1 MTESTG
7 RNRHRPL
14 PSPQPTRTRVPEPQ
28 SQPFHV
34 RRSDSASSRTLA
46 HAMTTTQDLPVR
58 ADSALTLSGV
68 LASALP
74 HDLGTA
80 RGPSRYIVP
89 AVFSRRPQPRE
100 IDLLHGINTSRRL
113 AEAGYSDVE
122 LRVSD
127 RRLLITNTN
136 LTDLKSGLAHLLG
149 LILSEVS
156 AQASKERSDRTEELD
171 ALGLIEE
178 QRLESIRRAAAEIH
192 FD

>member
-1 MTESTG
+1 MTTI
-7 RNRHRPL
+7 
-14 PSPQPTRTRVPEPQ
+14 Q
-28 SQPFHV
+28 
-34 RRSDSASSRTLA
+34 DSA
-46 HAMTTTQDLPVR
+46 VR
-58 ADSALTLSGV
+58 ADSALSVSGV

-80 RGPSRYIVP
+80 QGPTRYTVP

-100 IDLLHGINTSRRL
+100 VDLLHGSGTRQRL

-136 LTDLKSGLAHLLG
+136 LMDLKTGLAHLLG
-149 LILSEVS
+149 VILGEVTT
-156 AQASKERSDRTEELD
+156 QAALERTERAEELD

-192 FD
+192 F

>member
-1 MTESTG
+1 
-7 RNRHRPL
+7 
-14 PSPQPTRTRVPEPQ
+14 
-28 SQPFHV
+28 
-34 RRSDSASSRTLA
+34 
-46 HAMTTTQDLPVR
+46 MTTTQTLPPAR
-58 ADSALTLSGV
+58 ADSPLTLSGI

-80 RGPSRYIVP
+80 RAASRYTVP
-89 AVFSRRPQPRE
+89 VVFSRRPEPRE
-100 IDLLHGINTSRRL
+100 LDLLHGTNISRRL

-136 LTDLKSGLAHLLG
+136 LVDLKAGLAHLLG
-149 LILSEVS
+149 IILNEVTT
-156 AQASKERSDRTEELD
+156 QAALERTERAEELD

-178 QRLESIRRAAAEIH
+178 QRLESVRRSAAEIH